1 MSIYV
6 SSRVWR
12 SSPQEGDR
20 LLLMLALAD
29 YANDDGVCWPSQ
41 NSLSKRCRCSER
53 GVVRMID
60 ALIEEGEIILR
71 RAGGG
76 RGNSAVYQLARY
88 SEMGDLAAFGNVIAP
103 AERVTLKPL
112 KGDPGDNK
120 GGKLPSQSAVEPQR
134 STKEPSA
141 RRAGSKLSDDEFLEA
156 LKSNPAYSHIN
167 FTREIGKMDAWL
179 MLPRNKGRK
188 RTRSFVLN
196 WLNKIEGPMSAGGAP
211 ERDSSAEKPVPP
223 EFRSWAADQYPERGE
238 EISLYKHWKDVPSYL
253 RDEFRREQKRKP
265 SK

>member
-41 NSLSKRCRCSER
+41 NSLAKRCRCSER
-53 GVVRMID
+53 GIVRMID
-60 ALIEEGEIILR
+60 HLITEGEIILR
-71 RAGGG
+71 RPGGG

-88 SEMGDLAAFGNVIAP
+88 SEIGPLAAFGDVTAP
-103 AERVTLKPL
+103 VERVTLKPL
-112 KGDPGDNK
+112 KDDPGANK
-120 GGKLPSQSAVEPQR
+120 GGRLPSQSAVEPKR

-141 RRAGSKLSDDEFLEA
+141 RRAGSKLSDDEFIEA

-196 WLNKIEGPMSAGGAP
+196 WLNKIEGPMATGGAA
-211 ERDSSAEKPVPP
+211 ERDSSADKPVPP
-223 EFRSWAADQYPERGE
+223 EFRSWAAEAYPEKGE
-238 EISLYKHWKDVPSYL
+238 ETSLYRLWKDVPTYL
-253 RDEFRREQKRKP
+253 RDEWNRERKRRPNK
-265 SK
+265 